1 MGTTPFRTLRALQSS
16 FRVCATNV
24 VPFTLFAL
32 VVYAPLAVLAILLL
46 GHEASSAMLDP
57 FWPVPTYV
65 MLGISTLTTPLL
77 SYRVIQDVGGVRVS
91 MWTSMKRGLRG
102 LPPALL
108 LVVVTQIL
116 AAIGPGLLD
125 TAAIGLGIV
134 GTAFGAWLLCTLFV
148 ITPVAVAE
156 RRGPIAA
163 LKRSIALTSGYR
175 WRVLAQRLPIIVVF
189 AAIAVFRFP
198 MWPYDDPGA
207 RLKLDAQA
215 AVLFFV
221 AIALELFTRVLEAV
235 TYVLLREAKDGVP
248 CEELVRVFE

>member
-1 MGTTPFRTLRALQSS
+1 MSTMGTTPFRALRALQLSL
-16 FRVCATNV
+16 RVCTTNA
-24 VPFTLFAL
+24 VPLTLFAL

-46 GHEASSAMLDP
+46 GHKASSVVLDP
-57 FWPVPTYV
+57 FSPVPTCV

-108 LVVVTQIL
+108 LVVMTQIL
-116 AAIGPGLLD
+116 AAIGPD
-125 TAAIGLGIV
+125 IVEGLGIV
-134 GTAFGAWLLCTLFV
+134 GTAFGAWLVCTLFV

-156 RRGPIAA
+156 RRGPMAA
-163 LKRSIALTSGYR
+163 LERSVALTSGYR
-175 WRVLAQRLPIIVVF
+175 WRILALRLPVIVVV

-198 MWPYDDPGA
+198 LWPYDDPGA
-207 RLKLDAQA
+207 TLRLDAQA
-215 AVLFFV
+215 AVLFLV

-235 TYVLLREAKDGVP
+235 TYVQLREAKDGVP
-248 CEELVRVFE
+248 RTELVRVFE